1 MKKVALVLA
10 LSALFPMVNV
20 AVSHAAANGSDLAI
34 GDPQGG
40 NYHRTA
46 RKHHTAKPAT
56 TTDAAAAKE
65 TPKAPPAEKPAEP
78 AK

>member
-1 MKKVALVLA
+1 MKKIALVLA
-10 LSALFPMVNV
+10 LSSLFPLVNV
-20 AVSHAAANGSDLAI
+20 AVSHAAANDSDLAI
-34 GDPQGG
+34 GDPLGG

-56 TTDAAAAKE
+56 TTEGATKE
-65 TPKAPPAEKPAEP
+65 TPKAAPTEKPAEP